1 MAPYVLLALTL
12 ALCTPA
18 WAGPPKPIKPA
29 VTKFSVDI
37 PKADYVPCPGQLS
50 TEFPDGFPL
59 GLGAGLAPA
68 SSQTGGNRL
77 FITATGRGPNAE
89 GPKFL
94 DKSEKRPAPGRFFPA
109 PAFTP
114 CLAVMEIDETGAK
127 LVKTIPLQYEKG
139 RVTGRPIPLGQIG
152 TTGETPLAYDLTVL
166 PGDVSGLSPQ
176 AAALSPDGASLW
188 IADDYGPFLL
198 RADPET
204 GRIAARLAPGDGLP
218 EILTLRQD
226 NKGFSG
232 LAVAPSGR
240 VLLSLRAALSADG
253 TPRESKAAFIRLV
266 EYDPATRA
274 TRMFAYPIEPA
285 GYRRAY
291 DAQICGLTAV
301 SETKFLLIEQ
311 GKDKNGADRNTVC
324 LIDLAQASD
333 ISELKT
339 QDGAPLEFATQKKD
353 LEALGVKF
361 PKRTEILD
369 LRAADFKNGQASG
382 LTILPDRQTLLV
394 SQTGDYGLTT
404 IVENP
409 ATTEADQTIK
419 APAFYT
425 FDAKKRIWYNNTS
438 VTTKFTLKNTNA
450 TPTVWRIK
458 LSEPLEK

>member
-1 MAPYVLLALTL
+1 MARYVLLALTL

-18 WAGPPKPIKPA
+18 WAGPTKPIKPA
-29 VTKFSVDI
+29 AAKFSVEI
-37 PKADYVPCPGQLS
+37 PKTDYVPCPGEYS
-50 TEFPDGFPL
+50 AEFPDGFPL

-68 SSQTGGNRL
+68 SGKTGNNRL
-77 FITATGRGPNAE
+77 YITATGRGPNAE
-89 GPKFL
+89 GPKYL
-94 DKSEKRPAPGRFFPA
+94 DKGERLPVTGRFFPA

-114 CLAVMEIDETGAK
+114 CLAVVEIDETGAK

-139 RVTGRPIPLGQIG
+139 RITGRPIPLGQPG
-152 TTGETPLAYDLTVL
+152 TTGEAPLAYDLTVL
-166 PGDVSGLSPQ
+166 PRDPSGLSPQ
-176 AAALSPDGASLW
+176 AAAVSPDGASVW

-198 RADPET
+198 RADPGT

-232 LAVAPSGR
+232 LAVSPSGR

-253 TPRESKAAFIRLV
+253 LPRQSKAAFIRLV

-274 TRMFAYPIEPA
+274 TRMFAYPIEPT

-311 GKDKNGADRNTVC
+311 GKDKNGADRNVVC
-324 LIDLAQASD
+324 LVDLAQASD
-333 ISELKT
+333 ISGLKT
-339 QDGAPLEFATQKKD
+339 QDGAPLELAAQKKD

-369 LRAADFKNGQASG
+369 LRAVDLKNGQASG
-382 LTILPDRQTLLV
+382 LSLTPDRQTLFV
-394 SQTGDYGLTT
+394 SQTGDYGLATSL
-404 IVENP
+404 ENP
-409 ATTEADQTIK
+409 VTTEDGQNIK

-425 FDAKKRIWYNNTS
+425 FDAKKRVWYNNTPAA
-438 VTTKFTLKNTNA
+438 TKFSLKNTGA
-450 TPTVWRIK
+450 TPAVWRIT
-458 LSEPLEK
+458 LPEPLEE